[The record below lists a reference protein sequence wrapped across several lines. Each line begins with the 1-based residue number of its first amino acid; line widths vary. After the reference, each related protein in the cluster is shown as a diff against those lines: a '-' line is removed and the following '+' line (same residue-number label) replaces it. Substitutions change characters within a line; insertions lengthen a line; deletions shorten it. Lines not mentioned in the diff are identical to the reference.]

1 MGKKFIPLAIIC
13 LLVVTAGGCSK
24 KTASP
29 AVAPAAGLQNQP
41 ANPVTTAANPAT
53 TLPQPAATGQVTTN
67 QAPALQSQGPL
78 PLKESQLI
86 SVASMLHAKANIPV
100 LMPLYWPPVPSNNRD
115 RYCGIQ
121 YGVGPDGYSATLTTV
136 SKPLP
141 VNSPELNMPPNDAEA
156 NQWGNFGG
164 VRIGTPGVSA
174 PNSGVVQKPEDGQP
188 SVIGGYRGW
197 QDQLSF
203 YWESGTWQCEVLS
216 SMGSPVEDA
225 RELTGSFKEA
235 GELQGLQAKSGK
247 ILVSDANHQY
257 TFISWVSA
265 DGRYEYNLQYDG
277 KIADAIKIA
286 NSFSEV
292 KQE

>member
-24 KTASP
+24 KTTIP
-29 AVAPAAGLQNQP
+29 AVAPTAGLQSQP

-53 TLPQPAATGQVTTN
+53 TLPQPAATGQATTN
-67 QAPALQSQGPL
+67 QTPALQSQGPL
-78 PLKESQLI
+78 PAKERQLN

-100 LMPLYWPPVPSNNRD
+100 LMPSYWPPVPSNNRD

-121 YGVGPDGYSATLTTV
+121 YSVGPDSYGVTLSTI
-136 SKPLP
+136 SKQLP
-141 VNSPELNMPPNDAEA
+141 VNSPELNLPPNDSEA
-156 NQWGNFGG
+156 NQWENFGS
-164 VRIGTPGVSA
+164 VRIGAPGASTLSSV
-174 PNSGVVQKPEDGQP
+174 VVQQPKDGQP
-188 SVIGGYRGW
+188 SVIGGYQGW

-203 YWESGTWQCEVLS
+203 YWESGSWLCEVQS
-216 SMGSPVEDA
+216 SSSTLMNDA
-225 RELTGSFKEA
+225 RSLTGSFKA
-235 GELQGLQAKSGK
+235 LGQLQSLQAKSGK
-247 ILVSDANHQY
+247 ILWDGRH

-277 KIADAIKIA
+277 EIADAIKIA